1 MTGTRVEI
9 PSSEGSI
16 EAHVFHPAGAGPWPA
31 VIFFQ
36 DGLGV
41 RPALHQMAERLASNG
56 YYVLLPNMFWRS
68 GAFAPFDPKTAFVPG
83 SPERERIMKL
93 IGGLTPDM
101 GMRDTEACLKFLS
114 AQPGVAHADQIACTG
129 YCMGGGLSLLAACT
143 FPDRIAGA
151 ASFHGARFVTSPEAP
166 AELAKKARARLYIGV
181 AEKDAAHTPEV
192 TARLTAALEE
202 RELPYSIETYPGVA
216 HGWAVN
222 DTPVFDAAAA
232 EQHWDRLLAMLRETF
247 QASQRTR

>member
-1 MTGTRVEI
+1 MAASRC
-9 PSSEGSI
+9 
-16 EAHVFHPAGAGPWPA
+16 W
-31 VIFFQ
+31 
-36 DGLGV
+36 
-41 RPALHQMAERLASNG
+41 RPARSPIAS
-56 YYVLLPNMFWRS
+56 R
-68 GAFAPFDPKTAFVPG
+68 
-83 SPERERIMKL
+83 
-93 IGGLTPDM
+93 
-101 GMRDTEACLKFLS
+101 
-114 AQPGVAHADQIACTG
+114 
-129 YCMGGGLSLLAACT
+129 
-143 FPDRIAGA
+143 
-151 ASFHGARFVTSPEAP
+151 PEAP